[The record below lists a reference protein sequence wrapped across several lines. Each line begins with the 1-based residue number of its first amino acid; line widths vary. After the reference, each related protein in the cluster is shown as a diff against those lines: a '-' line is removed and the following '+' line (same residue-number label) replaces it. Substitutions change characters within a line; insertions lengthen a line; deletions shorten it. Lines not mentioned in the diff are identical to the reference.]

1 MGTNAIKINLPE
13 ELGLGIT
20 EKLAKSIYNTK
31 KNTLGS
37 MCDRHQAE
45 MFIDQLV
52 RLLFGQGCSKNE
64 FVITS
69 CLATI
74 QKELTD
80 LLSVCCNT
88 DEKSA
93 ETLANKFFEQLLP
106 VYNLLLE
113 DAAFL
118 EASDPAANSIDEVII
133 TYPGFYATAVH
144 RFAHE
149 LFKLKVPFL
158 PRLMSEYAHSKTA
171 IDIHPGATI
180 GSPFAIDH
188 GTGLVIGETS
198 VIGKRV
204 RVYQGVTLGALVV
217 TKGASVI
224 KRHPTIEDDVVLY
237 AECTILGGNTVIG
250 HHSVIGGNVWLTAS
264 VAPYSVVYSTAQI
277 KIRNQSTQDEPV
289 DFSI

>member
-1 MGTNAIKINLPE
+1 
-13 ELGLGIT
+13 
-20 EKLAKSIYNTK
+20 
-31 KNTLGS
+31 

-80 LLSVCCNT
+80 LLRVCCDT

-93 ETLANKFFEQLLP
+93 ELLALKFFEQLLS
-106 VYNLLLE
+106 VYDLLLE

-217 TKGASVI
+217 TKGASII

-250 HHSVIGGNVWLTAS
+250 HHSVIGGNVWLTSS

>member
-1 MGTNAIKINLPE
+1 MGINTIKINLPE
-13 ELGLGIT
+13 ETGLGIT
-20 EKLAKSIYNTK
+20 DKLAKSIYNAK

-74 QKELTD
+74 QKELID
-80 LLSVCCNT
+80 LLRVCCDT

-93 ETLANKFFEQLLP
+93 ELLAQKFFEQLLS
-106 VYNLLLE
+106 VYDLLLE

-133 TYPGFYATAVH
+133 TYPGFYAIAVH

-171 IDIHPGATI
+171 IDIHPGAMI

-198 VIGKRV
+198 VIGRRV

-217 TKGASVI
+217 TKGASII

-250 HHSVIGGNVWLTAS
+250 HHSVIGGNVWLTSS